1 MSIVPP
7 CLKTGA
13 NFGMSAF
20 LSALSTIVEM
30 GAVGEVVHRLTD
42 SGPDNECAST
52 HALNCTVVHV
62 GATNRLRWLRLHPK
76 HSHNLADRYN
86 AMVKQQMWPQG
97 GVGGGCNAPFEMEGN
112 HTALHR
118 IAPHRAALHRT
129 APRRTA
135 PHRTAPHRTAPQM
148 EGNVIPSHPI
158 PCNPIPSQV

>member
-1 MSIVPP
+1 
-7 CLKTGA
+7 
-13 NFGMSAF
+13 MSAF

-118 IAPHRAALHRT
+118 IAPHRAALRRTAPRRTAPHRT
-129 APRRTA
+129 APHRTAPPRTA